1 MKHGWLTKTVGGR
14 TIEHI
19 PCPNPGGVVD
29 ETAPATGVIHTVEG
43 SLDSGLGVF
52 RQHFA
57 PHFVLDGE
65 RIIQLVPLGT
75 MAAALEN
82 RPGGV
87 ETNSITR
94 AQIEV
99 AGHSSEDPWECDE
112 STGEA
117 LADLMAT
124 LADAAEIPLE
134 RPFEDKMPAKPWAT
148 TNFVRRS
155 AGKWGHV
162 AGWYGHVEVPE
173 NEHWDPGAFEW
184 SKTIVRAKTFAG
196 GAGRHSTL
204 TRSPRR
210 RRSRCRTTDRFR
222 SLRAGAD
229 GGGLVAAGGRH
240 GRSPG
245 LGRGHLL
252 LGAGLPVPCA
262 HPPTRADGGGPGC
275 CREHGAGS
283 GLRIPLHLRPAQPAG
298 LAAVLPDPEF
308 HHWLG
313 LPGVRPL
320 HPLPYRQ

>member
-19 PCPNPGGVVD
+19 PCPNPGGTVD
-29 ETAPATGVIHTVEG
+29 EAAPATGVIHTVEG

-65 RIIQLVPLGT
+65 RVIQLVPLGT

-112 STGEA
+112 ATGEA

-148 TNFVRRS
+148 TKFVRRG

-184 SKTIVRAKTFAG
+184 SKTIARAKALAG
-196 GAGRHSTL
+196 GGRSTL
-204 TRSPRR
+204 DAHPK
-210 RRSRCRTTDRFR
+210 
-222 SLRAGAD
+222 
-229 GGGLVAAGGRH
+229 
-240 GRSPG
+240 PG
-245 LGRGHLL
+245 KAPTPLPDWYWTWLAWL
-252 LGAGLPVPCA
+252 LGEGDFKAFGPRSAG
-262 HPPTRADGGGPGC
+262 H
-275 CREHGAGS
+275 
-283 GLRIPLHLRPAQPAG
+283 RPADAPEKIPAWAWVKAG
-298 LAAVLPDPEF
+298 QFTAARNEP
-308 HHWLG
+308 H
-313 LPGVRPL
+313 
-320 HPLPYRQ
+320 